1 MFNSSNDDGV
11 LLDSPLSIDPD
22 EDRGRPNQT
31 ERFRDGDLYVDCG
44 NALRPLLLFGKQREV
59 ARRQSVSRTSRA
71 VEHEK
76 RRKLLSKSL
85 LNFVMKTGRSAGH
98 TKDLSST

>member
-1 MFNSSNDDGV
+1 MFDSCNDDGV

-44 NALRPLLLFGKQREV
+44 GALRPLLLFG
-59 ARRQSVSRTSRA
+59 TS
-71 VEHEK
+71 K
-76 RRKLLSKSL
+76 
-85 LNFVMKTGRSAGH
+85 GRLRGG
-98 TKDLSST
+98 TVR